1 MRERRQQKSA
11 VQRERMQRRRQ
22 LESRMA
28 RKKNLEASGRE
39 AKATLSKAKDNAWE
53 ILEKVIDVSL
63 RINPSE
69 FTSDQAVFVLGE
81 IRGIV
86 RDIDQARL
94 ILSVYES
101 VEGDVSRLQD
111 RVSELTK
118 AEEEEE

>member
-1 MRERRQQKSA
+1 
-11 VQRERMQRRRQ
+11 MQRRRQ